1 MKLDK
6 KFYGEIHKVKND
18 TLVTDDQYVVFLAKD
33 DAFARKPDG
42 AVYSYLDR
50 CVALNADA
58 EQIAAVMG
66 LIDRIEAWRQ
76 RNPDRLKTPD
86 AKGEKLLP

>member
-18 TLVTDDQYVVFLAKD
+18 TLVTEFLAED